1 MTLRTLSASR
11 GSKYSRVEAS
21 KSVETVSG
29 FELIIT
35 ADQPARRS
43 VSAAWTAQ

>member
-1 MTLRTLSASR
+1 MTLRTLSGSS

-21 KSVETVSG
+21 KSVDTVSG
-29 FELIIT
+29 FELIMT
-35 ADQPARRS
+35 ALQPSLRS